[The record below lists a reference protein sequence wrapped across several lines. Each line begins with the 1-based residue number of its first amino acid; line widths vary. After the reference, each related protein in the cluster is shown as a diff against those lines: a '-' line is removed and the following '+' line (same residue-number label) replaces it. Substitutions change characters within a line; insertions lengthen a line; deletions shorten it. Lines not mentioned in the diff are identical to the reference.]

1 MRKRYNWD
9 TTHWVFFALAAT
21 SLVMF
26 IVVVL
31 VNICATYLVLNSQ
44 VADYMFYIAT
54 SIGLVSSLIAV
65 IMYMTDVL
73 AYLQEYINAKK
84 GNVIA
89 ENETIDIATIDEQA
103 INPLKG
109 VAKDKEQLII
119 NELCIRGK
127 KQGGG
132 LNRAP
137 VAQLLKALQ
146 EEKLMQVTSLEK
158 DSLMKWVC
166 KVTGYKETNVS
177 AFNEAINNATES
189 KVEEARRWIRDSI

>member
-89 ENETIDIATIDEQA
+89 ENETIDINFRDNETNSTKTFNHLDVLAFDNILNEIKNNKIKNKKGKHFSPNFQ
-103 INPLKG
+103 ISKLKNKFNNNPLPRTG
-109 VAKDKEQLII
+109 
-119 NELCIRGK
+119 
-127 KQGGG
+127 
-132 LNRAP
+132 
-137 VAQLLKALQ
+137 
-146 EEKLMQVTSLEK
+146 SYFF
-158 DSLMKWVC
+158 MKR
-166 KVTGYKETNVS
+166 
-177 AFNEAINNATES
+177 NN
-189 KVEEARRWIRDSI
+189 KF